1 MTHSILGIMLN
12 EQFALNEAVKNIA
25 NGSSSSKSLM
35 VQIDL
40 SKLEND
46 TLDSLWND
54 YGIDWKKLDRSE
66 LQKLYKLL
74 KVTDLEF
81 EEWVEEN
88 GF

>member
-1 MTHSILGIMLN
+1 MMLN
-12 EQFALNEAVKNIA
+12 EQFALNKKNIT
-25 NGSSSSKSLM
+25 NGSSSGKSLI

-40 SKLEND
+40 SKLKED

-81 EEWVEEN
+81 EEWFEEN

>member
-1 MTHSILGIMLN
+1 MTHSILGMMLN
-12 EQFALNEAVKNIA
+12 EQFALNEKNIT
-25 NGSSSSKSLM
+25 NGSSSGKSLI

-40 SKLEND
+40 SKLKED

-74 KVTDLEF
+74 KITDLEF
-81 EEWVEEN
+81 EEWFEEN

>member
-1 MTHSILGIMLN
+1 MMLN
-12 EQFALNEAVKNIA
+12 EQFALNEKNIT
-25 NGSSSSKSLM
+25 NGSSSGKSLI

-40 SKLEND
+40 SKLEED

-74 KVTDLEF
+74 KITDLEF
-81 EEWVEEN
+81 EEWFEEN

>member
-1 MTHSILGIMLN
+1 MTHSIFGMMLN
-12 EQFALNEAVKNIA
+12 EQFALNEAVKNIT
-25 NGSSSSKSLM
+25 NGSSSGKSLI

-40 SKLEND
+40 SKLEED

-81 EEWVEEN
+81 EEWFEEN

>member
-1 MTHSILGIMLN
+1 MTHSILGMMLN
-12 EQFALNEAVKNIA
+12 EQFALNEKNIT
-25 NGSSSSKSLM
+25 NGSSSGESLI

-40 SKLEND
+40 SKLEED

-74 KVTDLEF
+74 KITDLEL
-81 EEWVEEN
+81 EEWFEEN

>member
-1 MTHSILGIMLN
+1 MTHSILGMMLN
-12 EQFALNEAVKNIA
+12 EQFALNEKNIT
-25 NGSSSSKSLM
+25 NGSSSGKSLI

-40 SKLEND
+40 SKLEED

-74 KVTDLEF
+74 KITDLEF
-81 EEWVEEN
+81 EEWFEEN

>member
-1 MTHSILGIMLN
+1 MTHSILGMMLN
-12 EQFALNEAVKNIA
+12 EQFALNEKNIT
-25 NGSSSSKSLM
+25 NGSSSGKSLI

-40 SKLEND
+40 SKLEED

-81 EEWVEEN
+81 EEWFEEN

>member
-1 MTHSILGIMLN
+1 MTHSILGMMLN
-12 EQFALNEAVKNIA
+12 EQFALNEKNIT
-25 NGSSSSKSLM
+25 NGSSSGKSLI

-40 SKLEND
+40 SKLKED

-81 EEWVEEN
+81 EEWFEEN

>member
-1 MTHSILGIMLN
+1 MMLN
-12 EQFALNEAVKNIA
+12 EQFALNEKNIT
-25 NGSSSSKSLM
+25 NGSSSGKSLI

-40 SKLEND
+40 SKLEED

-81 EEWVEEN
+81 EEWFEEN

>member
-1 MTHSILGIMLN
+1 MTHSILGMMLN
-12 EQFALNEAVKNIA
+12 EQFALNEKNIT
-25 NGSSSSKSLM
+25 NGSSSGKSLI

-40 SKLEND
+40 SKLEED

-74 KVTDLEF
+74 KITDLEL
-81 EEWVEEN
+81 EEWFEEN